1 MSEVSTKLI
10 LPGSEYSV
18 RIVDE
23 SLREFTQLQTW
34 RNVFAAHWE
43 EVAELVLPTSR
54 NTFYYG
60 SYNFPGQKKTER
72 QVDASAAMALS
83 RFVAILDSLLTPRN
97 MTWHTLTSTNPQVNK
112 DRRARLWFEAA
123 NRILFQYR
131 YSPNAN
137 FSSQNCNHW
146 QGLGA
151 FGTGNLLID
160 RYSGLDG
167 SSGLRYRE
175 LPLGEMYL
183 RENHQGQVDGFCRHF
198 RLTAEQAIRMFTP
211 KDGEPLD
218 YVGERIVK
226 AAQMASQAPFDFL
239 HRVCPRDDYV
249 PGRIGPKGMIYGSY
263 HISMIDR
270 RLVREGGYTSF
281 PVSSSRYEQ
290 TPGEVYGR
298 SPAMMVLPAIKTLN
312 AEKKDF
318 LTQGHRAGTPV
329 LLTTDDGV
337 VDFAM
342 RPGALNKG
350 GMSEEGRPLVGV
362 LPSGNIQVT
371 KEMMDEERALIEGAF
386 LTDLFKVLLGD
397 PKIFTATQIV
407 EMMSQRGILIA
418 PTVGRQQSEYL
429 GPMIDRE
436 LDVLSS
442 LHLLPPMPGILQE
455 AKGEY
460 HVAYASP
467 LARDMRSQ
475 EIAGFQRTLETAMT
489 VANATQD
496 ASIFDSF
503 DFDTALPAIS
513 EIQSVP
519 ESWMAAPEVIQAK
532 RQRRAQQQQAQQQ
545 VNSMPAQAAMLK
557 ARAAMAK
564 SGMTPEQNVQQPQG
578 QQ

>member
-1 MSEVSTKLI
+1 MTD
-10 LPGSEYSV
+10 YDD
-18 RIVDE
+18 RIVAE
-23 SLREFTQLQTW
+23 SLREFAQLQTW
-34 RNVFAAHWE
+34 RNVFATQWE

-54 NTFYYG
+54 NTFRYG
-60 SYNFPGQKKTER
+60 AFNFPGQKKTDR

-97 MTWHTLTSTNPQVNK
+97 MTWHTLTSTNEHVNK
-112 DRRARLWFEAA
+112 DRSARLWFEEAT
-123 NRILFQYR
+123 RLLFKYR
-131 YSPNAN
+131 YAPTAN

-146 QGLGA
+146 QSLGA
-151 FGTGNLLID
+151 FGTGTLLID
-160 RYSGLDG
+160 KYDGLDG
-167 SSGLRYRE
+167 TPGLRYRE

-183 RENHQGQVDGFCRHF
+183 RENHQGQIDGFCRHF
-198 RLTAEQAIRMFTP
+198 RLTAQQAIDMFTP
-211 KDGEPLD
+211 KGKDPID
-218 YVGERIVK
+218 YVGERLVN
-226 AAQMASQAPFDFL
+226 AAKLSQQMPFDFL
-239 HRVCPRDDYV
+239 HRCCPRDDYD
-249 PGRIGPKGMIYGSY
+249 PKRLDGKGMLYASY
-263 HISMIDR
+263 YISIIDR
-270 RLVREGGYTSF
+270 RLLREGGYTSF
-281 PVSSSRYEQ
+281 PVSASRYEQ

-350 GMSEEGRPLVGV
+350 GMSEDGKPLVGV

-436 LDVLSS
+436 LDVLSAAR
-442 LHLLPPMPGILQE
+442 LLPPMPGILRE

-460 HVAYASP
+460 HVAYSSP
-467 LARDMRSQ
+467 LARDQRSQ
-475 EIAGFQRTLETAMT
+475 EIAGFQRTLEMAIT
-489 VANATQD
+489 VANASQD
-496 ASIFDSF
+496 PSIFDRFNF
-503 DFDTALPAIS
+503 DKALPAS
-513 EIQSVP
+513 AEIQSVP
-519 ESWMAAPEVIQAK
+519 ESWMAGDDEVAAK
-532 RQRRAQQQQAQQQ
+532 RQRRSAQMQQQQQMQ
-545 VNSMPAQAAMLK
+545 SLPAQAAMLK
-557 ARAAMAK
+557 ARATMAK
-564 SGMTPEQNVQQPQG
+564 SGMTPEQQAQAG
-578 QQ
+578 QQTGGQ